1 MKRTCLVALLGAACT
16 GPGSADSTGD
26 AFAPNRIVEPVGSGQ
41 RLSLVEE
48 LRIGS
53 VMGGNEAELLYLL
66 KDIEIGPGGDV
77 YALNGD
83 EVRVFS
89 PAGRFLRS
97 WGREGEGPGE
107 FQGPL
112 RLAVARDTVAV
123 ADGERVHFFD
133 LDGRFLNSVWP
144 DGRPGR
150 YSVYDVHAVDT
161 GWVVEVQELVSRPGD
176 PMQPDRGPPTGSRQ
190 RLHGRTDRHL
200 PPVAGYGAAV
210 TGDARKAR
218 LFPDC

>member
-1 MKRTCLVALLGAACT
+1 MKRMCLVALLGAACT

-26 AFAPNRIVEPVGSGQ
+26 AFAPNRIVEPVGLGQ

-107 FQGPL
+107 FQGPHEAGGRARHRRGRRWRSRALL
-112 RLAVARDTVAV
+112 RSRRALPQLRVAGT
-123 ADGERVHFFD
+123 GK
-133 LDGRFLNSVWP
+133 S
-144 DGRPGR
+144 GR
-150 YSVYDVHAVDT
+150 YSVATMSTPDT

-176 PMQPDRGPPTGSRQ
+176 PMQPEEVRQLDPASGSMGEPIVTYLRSPDMV
-190 RLHGRTDRHL
+190 LLSPGR
-200 PPVAGYGAAV
+200 P
-210 TGDARKAR
+210 
-218 LFPDC
+218 